1 MPTYVN
7 SPFVK
12 PKIAQKGVPVYLFGS
27 YNYKQAN
34 TTMLVSNVALTTNVA
49 TLTVQIV
56 GGEVPIVGA
65 LISVQQTQSTSGLF
79 NVSRVPLTNVT
90 IDATTGAGTVA
101 FALTHSPDILTTAD
115 TGSAVVEVPEIGETP
130 AAVKSA
136 ACYIQPN
143 VDGGEMT
150 ITTAVTFT
158 TLPTA
163 LTINL
168 QKAVRDID
176 SEYTNVTGA
185 AAVVAGTAYT
195 TGPVVEYTLKGSGF
209 FRFIGSG
216 LTIGSGAGM
225 VAKLTKN

>member
-12 PKIAQKGVPVYLFGS
+12 PKIAQKGVPIFLFGS

-34 TTMLVSNVALTTNVA
+34 TSMLVSKVALTSNVA

-79 NVSRVPLTNVT
+79 NVARSPLTNVT
-90 IDATTGAGTVA
+90 IDASTGAGTVS
-101 FALTHSPDILTTAD
+101 FALTHADVTLAAD

-150 ITTAVTFT
+150 VTTSVTFS

-163 LTINL
+163 ITLTL
-168 QKAVRDID
+168 QKAVRDVD
-176 SEYTNVTGA
+176 SEYTNITGA
-185 AAVVAGTAYT
+185 AAVVAASAYT
-195 TGPVVEYTLKGSGF
+195 TGPVAEFTLKGSGF